1 MKKTTA
7 CILTFLVSSVLY
19 ADNITIELKQ
29 NDFVQGKL
37 IQKAQQ
43 PLSLSI
49 IFPDQS
55 SRVLAQN
62 VFGEQDFMFKSEQ
75 NGTATF
81 SILAN
86 GATVS
91 DQDFTLTIE
100 RHIPISAQV
109 ALPKVIENT
118 QLEELSQK
126 IAKNPEKQTAILND
140 FWDSIKQTGTPLV
153 EPLNEQQSR
162 VTFLWRGA
170 QYNVRIWGGVST
182 EHDFMQRL
190 GETDLWYKSYIVPN
204 DTLVEYKLAPDV
216 PTLPVDEYTQRR
228 ALLATAQA
236 DPLNKTPYFEKI
248 GQNIHN
254 TDKFNYASLLKLPN
268 ASTQSFLIEAPNIA
282 KGSMQQ
288 LLFESAK
295 LANKRRLFVYLPEGF
310 RAENN
315 YAVLY
320 LFDGVEYT
328 ERVPTKTILDN
339 MIAQKVIP
347 PTVAVF
353 IENPS
358 SESRRVELPANPIF
372 TQALAEE
379 LVPFVEKQLNISA
392 KERIIGGSSYG
403 GLSSAYTVLN
413 YPNVF
418 SKALILSGSF
428 WWNPKGTPS
437 EQSHYIAQQF
447 IQKEKLPLC
456 FFISA
461 GFYESG
467 KSTILETSRHLKD
480 VLLAKGYPVTY
491 IEQSTSHGYLAW
503 QGLIS
508 DGLKALLGSNK
519 CSSN

>member
-19 ADNITIELKQ
+19 ANNITIELKQ

-55 SRVLAQN
+55 SRLLAQN
-62 VFGEQDFMFKSEQ
+62 VFGEQDFMFKSELI
-75 NGTATF
+75 GTATF

-100 RHIPISAQV
+100 RHIPISAQI
-109 ALPKVIENT
+109 APPKVIENT

-126 IAKNPEKQTAILND
+126 IAKNPEKQTALIND
-140 FWDSIKQTGTPLV
+140 FWDKAKQAGTPLI
-153 EPLNEQQSR
+153 EPLDEQQSR

-170 QYNVRIWGGVST
+170 TKNARIWGGVST
-182 EHDFMQRL
+182 EHDFMQRF
-190 GETDLWYKSYIVPN
+190 GETDIWYKSYIVPN

-216 PTLPVDEYTQRR
+216 PTLPVDENTQRR

-236 DPLNKTPYFEKI
+236 NPLNKTAYFEKI

-268 ASTQSFLIEAPNIA
+268 APTQSFLTEAPNIA
-282 KGSMQQ
+282 KGKLQQ
-288 LLFESAK
+288 LIFESAT
-295 LANKRRLFVYLPEGF
+295 LGNKHRLFVYLPDGF
-310 RAENN
+310 SAEKN

-339 MIAQKVIP
+339 MIAQKVIL

-372 TQALAEE
+372 TQVLAKE
-379 LVPFVEKQLNISA
+379 LVPFVEKQLNIKT

-428 WWNPKGTPS
+428 WWQPKGTPS

-467 KSTILETSRHLKD
+467 KSAICKR
-480 VLLAKGYPVTY
+480 
-491 IEQSTSHGYLAW
+491 
-503 QGLIS
+503 
-508 DGLKALLGSNK
+508 SNYFA
-519 CSSN
+519 